1 MCEFERCVLLSM
13 AGENGLSFNGLTNRT
28 ETTAHT
34 TMADGGTDQFFFFL
48 LTPES
53 GWVNFMLAVGI
64 IFVNR
69 IFSPR

>member
-1 MCEFERCVLLSM
+1 M
-13 AGENGLSFNGLTNRT
+13 AGVNGLSFNGLTNRT

-69 IFSPR
+69 VISFLTYYTF